1 VVNSGMKVVESDKHW
16 TKRSC
21 QTWTG
26 DWTKFLNVMYIGL
39 NAVVENVLNN
49 ASIITV
55 ALQDVSPFIL
65 GPGQTACFLTQM

>member
-1 VVNSGMKVVESDKHW
+1 
-16 TKRSC
+16 
-21 QTWTG
+21 
-26 DWTKFLNVMYIGL
+26 MYIGL